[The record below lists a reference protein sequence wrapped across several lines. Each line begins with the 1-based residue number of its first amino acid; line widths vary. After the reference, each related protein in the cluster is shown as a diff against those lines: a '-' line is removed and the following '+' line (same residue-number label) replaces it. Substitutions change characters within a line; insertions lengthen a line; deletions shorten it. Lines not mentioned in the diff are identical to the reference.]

1 MHPIPT
7 EMIEAIVIAIFASS
21 GFWMFINNIYQAH
34 KEKKS
39 VERRALL
46 GLLHEQLTERC
57 EKYIKQ
63 GYITLQDYEDLLN
76 YIYKPYRD
84 LGGNGTGE
92 ALFNKVTNLGNQPPE
107 TLQAS

>member
-1 MHPIPT
+1 MVPM
-7 EMIEAIVIAIFASS
+7 EMLITILVSIFAST
-21 GFWMFINNIYQAH
+21 GFWTLVNTIYTARR
-34 KEKKS
+34 EKKS

-57 EKYIKQ
+57 EKYIDQKW
-63 GYITLQDYEDLLN
+63 ISLQDYEDLTN

-92 ALFNKVTNLGNQPPE
+92 ALYNKLSGMPNKPSE
-107 TLQAS
+107 